1 MAVAVWTELV
11 VGMQSIL
18 QGLGLTYVNGI
29 GQTVG
34 LPPERVYRR
43 RLADDRN
50 TTPPCLLVVQG
61 PKEEILPGDFENIEI
76 RYPVL
81 MVHEFAT
88 NQDLTP
94 NDDELRWRQQ
104 IIDVLDEWETLL
116 RPLVQTAH
124 VTMCEID
131 TQPVI
136 DPTLFLQANVDV
148 GGILAWFQTL
158 RGRGNRG

>member
-11 VGMQSIL
+11 VGMQTVL
-18 QGLGLTYVNGI
+18 QGLGLIYTNGAGVI
-29 GQTVG
+29 QA
-34 LPPERVYRR
+34 LPADRVYRR

-61 PKEEILPGDFENIEI
+61 PKEEVLPGDFEDLEV

-104 IIDVLDEWETLL
+104 IIDALDQWETTL
-116 RPLVQTAH
+116 RPLVLSAH

-148 GGILAWFQTL
+148 GGIMAWFRTL